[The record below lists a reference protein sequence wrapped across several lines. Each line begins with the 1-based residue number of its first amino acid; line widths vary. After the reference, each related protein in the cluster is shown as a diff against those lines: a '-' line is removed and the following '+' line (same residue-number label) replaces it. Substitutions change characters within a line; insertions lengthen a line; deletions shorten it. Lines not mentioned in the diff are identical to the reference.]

1 MNINIL
7 TDIELY
13 RKIKQLE
20 IAVENHVKCKN
31 LHNSLVVYA
40 ARRNLYNF
48 AKKYAVKTTEVAK
61 S

>member
-31 LHNSLVVYA
+31 LHNSLELKA
-40 ARRNLYNF
+40 ARHNLYDF
-48 AKKYAVKTTEVAK
+48 TKKYSMQTTEVAK